1 MGFEREIRAIFQEID
16 ADCDNVMTLNDF
28 EVYLKNEQ
36 VKARFRLLGIN
47 VVEAH
52 AIFRLIDIADA
63 GSLGIDEF
71 VTGCFRI
78 KALAVGVDFSTLLH
92 ENKRIVSKVLSEIR
106 RLDVKLTSQ
115 VEHVVQSM
123 TCSQETT
130 PDHRA
135 RRNSRQRTDCI

>member
-1 MGFEREIRAIFQEID
+1 MGFEREMRAIFQEID

-47 VVEAH
+47 VVEAR
-52 AIFRLIDIADA
+52 AIFRLIDIADT

-78 KALAVGVDFSTLLH
+78 KSLSVGVDFSTLLH
-92 ENKRIVSKVLSEIR
+92 ENKRIVSKVLREIR
-106 RLDVKLTSQ
+106 RLDTKLTSK
-115 VEHVVQSM
+115 VESAAHSM
-123 TCSQETT
+123 TQASVILRT
-130 PDHRA
+130 PQA
-135 RRNSRQRTDCI
+135 VGLSL